1 MKKEV
6 KLNIKG
12 MHCASCSALIE
23 LSLKN
28 KKGIEDPA
36 VNLLTNSA
44 SMIIDDNEINTADI
58 IQIIEDLGYKSESA
72 EEGEKKTP

>member
-1 MKKEV
+1 MKKEF
-6 KLNIKG
+6 KLNIIG

-44 SMIIDDNEINTADI
+44 SMILDDSEVKPDDI
-58 IQIIEDLGYKSESA
+58 IKIIDGLGFKAFLA